1 MVHMHWR
8 PVVRSLEESSN
19 KDVKGCAEKNRPVI
33 AIYKPKGM
41 VTTLSEAPNQ
51 VGSGVSLAAWLRDI
65 APGLQPIGRL
75 DKDTTGLLLA
85 APRDKAQAVN
95 LAVCRPRTCVK
106 RYVCCSDQ
114 PLSCRALKWLRSGVS
129 LEEGLLVPLRAEVL
143 QDDKA
148 PLAMR
153 SLLDRYYPAIVQW
166 HFILLE
172 LDVGWNQVVRRTM
185 RQIGFRLVHLHRQSI
200 HEICLDDIGLL
211 KPGTHVELSSA
222 LLSSLL
228 AQCGNKSKMVQGSQ
242 VKAGTELYATTEANV
257 FKSAGSWKV
266 VDVLR
271 KGQIMEAAGS
281 PVLVEGYKMLPIR
294 PAGAVYLDETAIWL
308 SDSDSGIS
316 EDLAGSESVEDC
328 SSKVPSSANP
338 EEEALAALLK
348 FVAKQGGNANS
359 STMGSF
365 YEEYPSHKSV
375 IGKKFRKFCDRHSHA
390 LQFKDIGNGN
400 FILSSST
407 RAHTWEGRR
416 NEEKTI
422 HSSNKVPSSANPEEE
437 QALTALLNFV
447 AKQGGN
453 VISTT
458 MGSFY
463 EEYPL
468 YKSVI
473 GKFRNFCD
481 THSHALQYKD
491 IGNGNF
497 ILSSSTR
504 AHIWEGRKKTFRS
517 SNKVP
522 SSANPEEEQALAAL
536 LNFVANQGGNVNSS
550 KIGSFYDEYPSH
562 KTVIGK
568 FRTFCNTHSHALQ
581 YKDIGN
587 GNFILSSSSASEDDP
602 TSSTTSG
609 EDSGSD
615 RQCIPPHEKALQV
628 VASLRDLSKASRRR
642 VETAA
647 SRILAAF
654 PAHARLHCTKGP
666 KNLGIYRAHLCPRGR
681 RCEWG
686 MRCTFAHN
694 SQELL
699 QVSPVR
705 RLEIAITTM
714 RSLCKTVPQ

>member
-1 MVHMHWR
+1 
-8 PVVRSLEESSN
+8 
-19 KDVKGCAEKNRPVI
+19 
-33 AIYKPKGM
+33 
-41 VTTLSEAPNQ
+41 
-51 VGSGVSLAAWLRDI
+51 
-65 APGLQPIGRL
+65 
-75 DKDTTGLLLA
+75 
-85 APRDKAQAVN
+85 
-95 LAVCRPRTCVK
+95 
-106 RYVCCSDQ
+106 
-114 PLSCRALKWLRSGVS
+114 
-129 LEEGLLVPLRAEVL
+129 
-143 QDDKA
+143 
-148 PLAMR
+148 
-153 SLLDRYYPAIVQW
+153 
-166 HFILLE
+166 
-172 LDVGWNQVVRRTM
+172 
-185 RQIGFRLVHLHRQSI
+185 
-200 HEICLDDIGLL
+200 
-211 KPGTHVELSSA
+211 
-222 LLSSLL
+222 
-228 AQCGNKSKMVQGSQ
+228 MVQGSQ

-308 SDSDSGIS
+308 SDSDSGTS

-328 SSKVPSSANP
+328 SS
-338 EEEALAALLK
+338 
-348 FVAKQGGNANS
+348 
-359 STMGSF
+359 
-365 YEEYPSHKSV
+365 
-375 IGKKFRKFCDRHSHA
+375 
-390 LQFKDIGNGN
+390 
-400 FILSSST
+400 
-407 RAHTWEGRR
+407 
-416 NEEKTI
+416 
-422 HSSNKVPSSANPEEE
+422 
-437 QALTALLNFV
+437 
-447 AKQGGN
+447 
-453 VISTT
+453 
-458 MGSFY
+458 
-463 EEYPL
+463 
-468 YKSVI
+468 
-473 GKFRNFCD
+473 
-481 THSHALQYKD
+481 
-491 IGNGNF
+491 
-497 ILSSSTR
+497 
-504 AHIWEGRKKTFRS
+504 
-517 SNKVP
+517 KVP